1 MAIPNDRR
9 VIWGSHVVP
18 QESFSTTSTQVTR
31 EDGSTA
37 GTATYTDYRL
47 DTTVAKR
54 FGGKGSVAITEDQ
67 TIDGWVSFMSPV
79 DDTWESRSTT
89 TTDIEDFWEDTHTVW
104 DRGGRNVTDTLAVIL
119 TGSTAIKFL
128 YIKNLGS
135 VECELALEG
144 DERDIL
150 IPAGAA
156 VSMRTHTTVTAAT
169 VKVATAASSGNT
181 TQIEYVIAI

>member
-1 MAIPNDRR
+1 MAVPNDRR
-9 VIWGSHVVP
+9 VIWGSHVIP
-18 QESFSTTSTQVTR
+18 QVSFSTTSTQVTR
-31 EDGSTA
+31 EEGSTA
-37 GTATYTDYRL
+37 GTASYTDYKL

-54 FGGKGSVAITEDQ
+54 FGGKGIVATTEDQ
-67 TIDGWVSFMSPV
+67 AIDGWVSFMSPV
-79 DDTWESRSTT
+79 DDVWESRSVAS
-89 TTDIEDFWEDTHTVW
+89 EDLWEETHTVW
-104 DRGGRNVTDTLAVIL
+104 DRGGRNVTDTLTVIR

-135 VECELALEG
+135 VECEVALEG

-156 VSMRTHTTVTAAT
+156 ISMRTHTTVTAAT

-181 TQIEYVIAI
+181 TTIEYIIAI

>member
-1 MAIPNDRR
+1 MATPNDRR
-9 VIWGSHVVP
+9 VIWGSHVIP
-18 QESFSTTSTQVTR
+18 QVSFSTTSTQVTR
-31 EDGSTA
+31 EEGSTA
-37 GTATYTDYRL
+37 GTASYTDYKL
-47 DTTVAKR
+47 DTTVAKS

-79 DDTWESRSTT
+79 DDVWESRSVAS
-89 TTDIEDFWEDTHTVW
+89 EDLWEKTYTVW
-104 DRGGRNVTDTLAVIL
+104 DRGGLNVTNTLTVIR

-135 VECELALEG
+135 NECEVALEG

-150 IPAGAA
+150 IPPGAA
-156 VSMRTHTTVTAAT
+156 ISMRTHTTVTAAT

>member
-1 MAIPNDRR
+1 MAVPNDRR
-9 VIWGSHVVP
+9 VIYGTHVVP
-18 QESFSTTSTQVTR
+18 QEAILR
-31 EDGSTA
+31 EDSVDEI
-37 GTATYTDYRL
+37 YKL
-47 DTTVAKR
+47 DATVAKR
-54 FGGKGSVAITEDQ
+54 FGGKGIVASTEDQ

-79 DDTWESRSTT
+79 DDVWESRSVAS
-89 TTDIEDFWEDTHTVW
+89 EDLWEETHTVW
-104 DRGGRNVTDTLAVIL
+104 DRGGRNITDTLAVIH

-135 VECELALEG
+135 VECEVALEG

-156 VSMRTHTTVTAAT
+156 ISMRTHTTVTAAT